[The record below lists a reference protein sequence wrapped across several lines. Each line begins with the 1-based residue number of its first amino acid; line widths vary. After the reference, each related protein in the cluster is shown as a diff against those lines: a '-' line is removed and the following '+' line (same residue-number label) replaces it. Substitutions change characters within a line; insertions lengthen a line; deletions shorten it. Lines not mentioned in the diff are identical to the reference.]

1 MKNVRRIIIRIIKK
15 SNDEMKMIFILACLF
30 LFVVGGTTISYFSNT
45 KQGNIV
51 KAADN
56 FAKESKEEASV
67 KQKQRKG
74 VIVIDPGHGGYD
86 PGSDFDGVYE
96 KDVVLSVAKYMG
108 AYLEKHDFKVI
119 YTRNKDVSVG
129 DYEIKDLQNRV
140 DIAAANQADL
150 FVSLHLNF
158 SELVSQR
165 AYGFDTYA
173 NEGVGQSMAYAKNIM
188 QELLKLKY
196 SQARYAQNGDT
207 LHVIEK
213 NERPAVL
220 VEMGFVNDSS
230 DLAYLRKDAGQ
241 KAIGEAI
248 AKAVIETK

>member
-1 MKNVRRIIIRIIKK
+1 
-15 SNDEMKMIFILACLF
+15 MKMVFILSCLF
-30 LFVVGGTTISYFSNT
+30 IFVVSGTTISYIINAREDSV
-45 KQGNIV
+45 V
-51 KAADN
+51 KAVDN
-56 FAKESKEEASV
+56 FVEESKEETSV
-67 KQKQRKG
+67 KQKQMKG

-108 AYLEKHDFKVI
+108 AYLEKNDYRVV
-119 YTRNKDVSVG
+119 YTRDKDVSVG

-140 DIAAANQADL
+140 DIASANQADL

-173 NEGVGQSMAYAKNIM
+173 NEGVGESMNYANNIM
-188 QELLKLKY
+188 QELSKLNY

-207 LHVIEK
+207 LHVVKK

-220 VEMGFVNDSS
+220 VEMGFVSDSS

-248 AKAVIETK
+248 AKAVINTKQEK